1 MDVGETA
8 PFGASPPYDVI
19 HYGPYF
25 CDLIFTGLG
34 DLPQL
39 GSEIYGREMQMAP
52 GGAFNTTYALHRLG
66 LKTGWI
72 TDFGVDFFSQFVL
85 QKIRELGMD
94 ERFFRIHT
102 HSLCKLSVAFSFHHD
117 RGFISYADACEPF
130 DLTSILETYRPRC
143 FLLSGLEHGAQFLE
157 FAQAARRL
165 GVLLAMDC
173 QHREDTLDTPGI
185 VEALQAVDIFLPNQ
199 CEAERLT
206 GISGAEAAARKLA
219 EFTPLVVVKLGA
231 QGALALRGK
240 ALLHA
245 PGIRVEV
252 VDTTGAGD
260 SFNAGFLYS
269 TLRGH
274 ELETSLKY
282 ANLVGGASVTGH
294 GVSQIPSQEQLE
306 RLIAQYDLLAQGAAE
321 LPRQAPLGWAFGQD
335 SPSS

>member
-8 PFGASPPYDVI
+8 PCGASTPYDVI

-85 QKIRELGMD
+85 QKTRELGMD
-94 ERFFRIHT
+94 SRFFRIHT
-102 HSLCKLSVAFSFHHD
+102 HSLCKLSVAFSFHED
-117 RGFISYADACEPF
+117 RGFISYADSSEPF
-130 DLTSILETYRPRC
+130 DLISILETHRPRY
-143 FLLSGLEHGAQFLE
+143 FLLGGLEHGAQCLE
-157 FAQAARRL
+157 FARAARNL

-173 QHREDTLDTPGI
+173 QHRDATLETPG
-185 VEALQAVDIFLPNQ
+185 VAETLQAVDIFLPNL

-206 GISGAEAAARKLA
+206 GLDGAEAAARRLA
-219 EFTPLVVVKLGA
+219 QLTPRVVMKLGE
-231 QGALALRGK
+231 QGALAAQGET
-240 ALLHA
+240 LLHV

-260 SFNAGFLYS
+260 SFNAGYLYS
-269 TLRGH
+269 ALQGH
-274 ELETSLKY
+274 DLETSLKY

-294 GVSQIPSQEQLE
+294 GVSQIPTQEQLE
-306 RLIAQYDLLAQGAAE
+306 RLIGQYDLLVQGAAP

-335 SPSS
+335 